1 MPTLAGVTLEPR
13 SSVSDSLIA
22 VVALLEQV
30 HVRGGLVGTL
40 GIESDDPATRA
51 ALLSGLVDVNPISS
65 SDTGAVVEIVLT
77 KSGRVLI
84 EAATSAPRAFGEISA
99 LEF

>member
-1 MPTLAGVTLEPR
+1 MPTVSGVLREPQP
-13 SSVSDSLIA
+13 SVSESLIA

-30 HVRGGLVGTL
+30 HARGWLVGTL
-40 GIESDDPATRA
+40 GIENDDPATRA
-51 ALLSGLVDVNPISS
+51 ALLSGLVDVNPISGT
-65 SDTGAVVEIVLT
+65 DTGAVVEIVLT
-77 KSGRVLI
+77 TSGRALI